1 MSGSAPGVTASLT
14 LHPAGRAPAVES
26 IQIGAARTP
35 ENTLFLRYTL
45 VGDLGALV
53 LPAAGAPMR
62 TDDLWK
68 HTCFEAF
75 VRPDA
80 NAPGYVELNLAP
92 SRKWAAY
99 AFDDY
104 RAGMRNADAIDAS
117 NIETSVTGRFY
128 NLRAAIPLASLGERP
143 WQVAITAVI
152 ETANGEKSYWSLAHA
167 PGNPDFHNAA
177 GFTLTL

>member
-1 MSGSAPGVTASLT
+1 LSAPPLGVTASLT
-14 LHPAGRAPAVES
+14 LHSAGRAPAVES

-45 VGDLGALV
+45 VGDLAALA
-53 LPAAGAPMR
+53 LPAAGAPAR
-62 TDDLWK
+62 ADELWK

-75 VRPDA
+75 VRPNA
-80 NAPGYVELNLAP
+80 NAPGYTELNLAP

-117 NIETSVTGRFY
+117 NIETSTSGRIF
-128 NLRAAIPLASLGERP
+128 NLRAAIPLASLGADP
-143 WQVAITAVI
+143 WQVAVTAVI
-152 ETANGEKSYWSLAHA
+152 EATDGEKSYWSLAHA

-177 GFTLTL
+177 GFMLTL